1 VPTPMVAEMF
11 FSVPAAVTPIVQG
24 NVVAEPIVDSPVPIA
39 TTPIVD
45 SLIAEI
51 DEEEKPFANHE
62 EEQQE
67 PSIQDAPHNKPPRR
81 SQRAKRSAISDDY
94 EVYVS

>member
-1 VPTPMVAEMF
+1 VGAQYLERYDLRRSGSVAEMF
-11 FSVPAAVTPIVQG
+11 FSIPATVTPMVQG

-39 TTPIVD
+39 ATPIID
-45 SLIAEI
+45 SLIAET

-67 PSIQDAPHNKPPRR
+67 PSIQDVPHNEPPRR
-81 SQRAKRSAISDDY
+81 F
-94 EVYVS
+94 